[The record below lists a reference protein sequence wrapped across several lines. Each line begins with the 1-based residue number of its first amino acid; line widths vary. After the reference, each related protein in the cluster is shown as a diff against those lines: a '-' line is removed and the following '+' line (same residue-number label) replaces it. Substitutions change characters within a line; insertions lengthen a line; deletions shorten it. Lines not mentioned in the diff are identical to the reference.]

1 MRIGFDV
8 DEVLYKFTRAYHLW
22 LNQSKGM
29 SLDLDL
35 EAQTWNWFE
44 EWETKEEF
52 GQNLHDSVD
61 AGQIYWQGDLYEPE
75 IAADMR
81 KLQAA
86 GHTIHIVTAR
96 LFGKTKCPE
105 EATSYW
111 FSNNNLPF
119 DTLTISKDKTSVP
132 TDFFI
137 EDNEKNY
144 DALEAAGVQV
154 YLINRP
160 HNLRNDS
167 RRRVNTVKEFIS
179 IVLDN
184 KNASV

>member
-22 LNQSKGM
+22 LNQYRGM
-29 SLDLDL
+29 SLNLDL
-35 EAQTWNWFE
+35 EAHTWNWFE
-44 EWETKEEF
+44 EWETKEQF

-61 AGQIYWQGDLYEPE
+61 AGIMYWQGDLYEPG
-75 IAADMR
+75 IAEDMR

-105 EATSYW
+105 EATRTW
-111 FSNNNLPF
+111 FTSNNLPF
-119 DTLTISKDKTSVP
+119 DTITISKDKTAVE
-132 TDFFI
+132 TDYFI

-144 DALEAAGVQV
+144 DALEALGVQV
-154 YLINRP
+154 YLVNRP
-160 HNLRNDS
+160 HNLQNDS
-167 RRRVNTVKEFIS
+167 RRRVNSVKEFIN
-179 IVLDN
+179 IVLERE
-184 KNASV
+184 NASV